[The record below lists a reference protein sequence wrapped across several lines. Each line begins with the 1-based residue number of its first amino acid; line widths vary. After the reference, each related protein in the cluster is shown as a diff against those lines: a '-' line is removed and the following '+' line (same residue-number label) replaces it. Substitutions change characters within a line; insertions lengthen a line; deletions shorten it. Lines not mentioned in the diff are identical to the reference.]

1 MSGLNFMSS
10 LDKTGLQEMKF
21 LDEMID
27 QVIILDKSK
36 NICCANKS
44 AIDRFGPNIE
54 GQSIS
59 SILRDSNLLEN
70 IDLSVSD
77 EKAKII
83 DIEIKLPNFQFYK
96 ANIIPGPSKL
106 CDQDQSVIIF
116 LKDLTEIYKTQKF
129 KSDFV
134 ANVSHELRTPLQSIK
149 LGLETIN
156 KGHAENDFESQK
168 KFMPIIIQQTERM
181 ESLVNDLLSLSK
193 IELQEHIRPT
203 TEADLNEI
211 ISHVIKV
218 NSDLLKKRESVVN
231 YKADKG
237 SHKILGNRDRLIE
250 IFTNLLDNASKYSNK
265 GVSIN
270 ISLKI
275 KDNSILYSIKDNG
288 VGIPKKYLPRITER
302 FFRVNPAKSKEVGGT
317 GLGLAIVKH
326 IVNQH
331 RASMNILS
339 EEGKGTE
346 FLIEFPKL

>member
-54 GQSIS
+54 SQNIS

-77 EKAKII
+77 KKAKII

-181 ESLVNDLLSLSK
+181 ESLVSDLLSLSK
-193 IELQEHIRPT
+193 IELQEHIKPT

-218 NSDLLKKRESVVN
+218 NSDLLKKRESVVD
-231 YKADKG
+231 YKVDKG
-237 SHKILGNRDRLIE
+237 SHKILGDRDRLIE

-302 FFRVNPAKSKEVGGT
+302 FFRVDPAKSKEVGGT